1 MMIRSLCVIVLAVT
15 SAMAQSAPEHET
27 ALGAELRLERGR
39 FSDSCGKLSIAG
51 CMQTLFTDHP
61 LHIAVGSIAPQNG
74 FGAGLAL
81 VTHYDAS
88 KWYLKWDADAVA
100 SSNGSWRGG
109 IYMKIIPV
117 IPRGPKPII
126 VNNAQPGEV
135 HKSKLSLVARPLFSL
150 YAQGIS
156 LNKLGFFGLG
166 PNTTTAGRS
175 FFSMQQTIIGGNAII
190 PVPAARSLNLSL
202 LGEMNGRFVDIRG
215 AHGEPSPSIESLY
228 TPVTAPGLATQPGFL
243 QYGAGLRFAPKLEY
257 LISNYRA
264 SFQQFAAP
272 GDSTFSFRRFTLDVS
287 QEIPFYGHS
296 KAKAS
301 APDPSRIEIAKVNLL
316 DPDLQKNN
324 NSNGCGTQAS
334 NVDCPTI
341 QSTICDVKD
350 AQTGKCTE
358 VRSAVSRNREGSL
371 TARLLISE
379 SIASGG
385 SVVPFYFQQTLGGS
399 DINGNS
405 SLTSYQDYRFRAP
418 NVLLVQET
426 FDHSLYG
433 PVGVTLMANQGKVA
447 LSRGDID
454 FQNLRHSFAAGLNI
468 RAGGLPQIFLLF
480 AWGGGE
486 GTHMSS
492 SVNTALLGG
501 SARPSLY

>member
-1 MMIRSLCVIVLAVT
+1 MKRALCVVFLAVT
-15 SAMAQSAPEHET
+15 SALAQSAPEHET
-27 ALGAELRLERGR
+27 ALGAEFRLERGR
-39 FSDSCGKLSIAG
+39 FSESCGKLSIAG

-61 LHIAVGSIAPQNG
+61 LHIATGSIAPQNG

-88 KWYLKWDADAVA
+88 KWFLKWDADAVA

-109 IYMKIIPV
+109 VYMKIIPV
-117 IPRGPKPII
+117 IPRKI
-126 VNNAQPGEV
+126 VVVKKDQPGEL

-175 FFSMQQTIIGGNAII
+175 FFGMQQNIVGGNAIV
-190 PVPAARSLNLSL
+190 PVPAAGNLNLSL
-202 LGEMNGRFVDIRG
+202 LAEVNGRFVDIRG
-215 AHGEPSPSIESLY
+215 AHGEPSPSIETLY
-228 TPVTAPGLATQPGFL
+228 TPATAPGLATQPGFL

-257 LISNYRA
+257 LLSNYQVK
-264 SFQQFAAP
+264 FQHFVAP

-287 QEIPFYGHS
+287 QEISFYGHS
-296 KAKAS
+296 KNKAS
-301 APDPSRIEIAKVNLL
+301 SQAPDPGRVEIAKVNLL
-316 DPDLQKNN
+316 DPDLQKK
-324 NSNGCGTQAS
+324 NSPNGCGTQDS

-350 AQTGKCTE
+350 AQTGKCKE

-379 SIASGG
+379 SIASSG
-385 SVVPFYFQQTLGGS
+385 SVVPFYFQQTLGGG
-399 DINGNS
+399 DINGNQ
-405 SLTSYQDYRFRAP
+405 SLASYQDYRFRAP
-418 NVLLVQET
+418 NVLLLQET

-454 FQNLRHSFAAGLNI
+454 FQNLRHSFAAGFNI

-480 AWGGGE
+480 AWGGRE
-486 GTHMSS
+486 GTHISS

-501 SARPSLY
+501 SPRPSLY